1 MKHWIEK
8 HSILLSL
15 LLVIAVMVMI
25 FCFSA
30 QTGTQSGAMS
40 GKITTWV
47 LNLGVPGFGDFS
59 PEKQEAIRSAV
70 GFAVRKLAHFSEY
83 ALLGFS
89 LMLHIAQIG
98 KKIAVRL
105 PWLWSWGIGTLY
117 AASDE
122 FHQGFVAGRGPSV
135 RDVMIDSA
143 GVIAGALLIC
153 ALLHKRGKTA
163 IIRKN
168 LQKDEKT

>member
-1 MKHWIEK
+1 MKQWIEK
-8 HSILLSL
+8 NSILLSL

-25 FCFSA
+25 YCFSA
-30 QTGTQSGAMS
+30 QTGTESGAMS

-47 LNLGVPGFGDFS
+47 LNLAIPDFADFS
-59 PEKQEAIRSAV
+59 PEKQEAVRYTV
-70 GFAVRKLAHFSEY
+70 GFVVRKLAHFSEY

-89 LMLHIAQIG
+89 LMLHIAQIQ
-98 KKIAVRL
+98 KKIVVRL
-105 PWLWSWGIGTLY
+105 PWLWAWAIGTIY

-143 GVIAGALLIC
+143 GVIAGTMLLLWI
-153 ALLHKRGKTA
+153 LL
-163 IIRKN
+163 RKK
-168 LQKDEKT
+168 KDSEIFPVR

>member
-1 MKHWIEK
+1 MKSCIEK
-8 HSILLSL
+8 NSILLSL

-25 FCFSA
+25 YCFSA
-30 QTGTQSGAMS
+30 QTGVESGAMS
-40 GKITTWV
+40 GRITTWV
-47 LNLGVPGFGDFS
+47 LNLVIPDFADFA

-70 GFAVRKLAHFSEY
+70 GLIIRKLAHFSEY

-89 LMLHIAQIG
+89 LMLHITQLQ

-105 PWLWSWGIGTLY
+105 PWLWAWSIGTLY

-135 RDVMIDSA
+135 VDVMIDSA
-143 GVIAGALLIC
+143 GVIAGVLLLC
-153 ALLHKRGKTA
+153 AVLHKLGKTA

-168 LQKDEKT
+168 LQKDEKI

>member
-1 MKHWIEK
+1 MKDWIQK

-15 LLVIAVMVMI
+15 FLVIAIMVMI

-30 QTGTQSGAMS
+30 QTGAESGAMS
-40 GKITTWV
+40 GRITMWI
-47 LNLGVPGFGDFS
+47 LNLVVPGFGDFS
-59 PEKQEAIRSAV
+59 PEKQEAVRSTV
-70 GFAVRKLAHFSEY
+70 SFVVRKLAHFSEY
-83 ALLGFS
+83 ALLGLS
-89 LMLHIAQIG
+89 LMLHIAQIE

-105 PWLWSWGIGTLY
+105 PWLWSWAAGTLY

-153 ALLHKRGKTA
+153 AFLHKRGKTA

>member
-1 MKHWIEK
+1 MKAWIQK

-25 FCFSA
+25 YCFSA
-30 QTGTQSGAMS
+30 QNGTQSGAMS
-40 GKITTWV
+40 GRITTWV
-47 LNLGVPGFGDFS
+47 LSIVVPDF
-59 PEKQEAIRSAV
+59 ENWAAEDQESLCDTV
-70 GFAVRKLAHFSEY
+70 GFFIRKTAHFLEY

-89 LMLHIAQIG
+89 LMLHIAQIE

-105 PWLWSWGIGTLY
+105 PWLWAWAIGTLY

-135 RDVMIDSA
+135 RDVMIDSS
-143 GVIAGALLIC
+143 GVIAGVLLMLLI
-153 ALLHKRGKTA
+153 LYRRKRRLA
-163 IIRKN
+163 IS
-168 LQKDEKT
+168 EKM

>member
-1 MKHWIEK
+1 
-8 HSILLSL
+8 
-15 LLVIAVMVMI
+15 
-25 FCFSA
+25 
-30 QTGTQSGAMS
+30 MS

-47 LNLGVPGFGDFS
+47 LNLVIPDFAEFA
-59 PEKQEAIRSAV
+59 PEKQEAIRSTV
-70 GFAVRKLAHFSEY
+70 GLIIRKLAHFSEY

-89 LMLHIAQIG
+89 LMLHIAQLQMRIT
-98 KKIAVRL
+98 VRL
-105 PWLWSWGIGTLY
+105 PWLWAWGIGTLY

-135 RDVMIDSA
+135 VDVMIDSA
-143 GVIAGALLIC
+143 GVIAGVLLIC

-168 LQKDEKT
+168 QQKDEKI